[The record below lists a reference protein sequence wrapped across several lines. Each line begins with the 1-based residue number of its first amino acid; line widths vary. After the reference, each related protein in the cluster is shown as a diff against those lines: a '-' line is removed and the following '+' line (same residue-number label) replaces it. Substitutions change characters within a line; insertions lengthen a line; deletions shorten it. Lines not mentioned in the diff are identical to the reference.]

1 MNTNQ
6 HNHKL
11 KAVYIALVLLLI
23 ALMAGFNMPQ
33 YEPQGFIINIQDH
46 TEFHFINQYDVE
58 KMINDIRKK
67 DSTVSR
73 NEHFSLKDLEDRLRA
88 MEFVREAEVSRD
100 LKGNLIVDVLQDK
113 PVARII
119 TENGNSGY
127 ITQDKEIIP
136 LSDHYTS
143 RVLVVTGD
151 GADSLFVQGFFETE
165 KGKLLYEMIDFI
177 NNHPIWSLQISQI
190 DLNPQLEITLFPQ
203 IGKQQ
208 IEMGAPKKYKQK
220 FKKLELFYKQIVP
233 YKGWN
238 TYDKI
243 KLQYD
248 NQIVCE
254 K

>member
-1 MNTNQ
+1 MSQIPLNN
-6 HNHKL
+6 KL
-11 KAVYIALVLLLI
+11 KAVYIALVLVLI
-23 ALMAGFNMPQ
+23 ALVAGFNMPE
-33 YEPQGFIINIQDH
+33 YEPQGFVINIQDQR
-46 TEFHFINQYDVE
+46 ESHFINQFDVE
-58 KMINDIRKK
+58 KMISDIRKK
-67 DSTVSR
+67 DTTISR

-100 LKGNLIVDVLQDK
+100 LKGNLIVDVLQDE

-119 TENGNSGY
+119 TERGNGGY
-127 ITQDKEIIP
+127 ITQDKEIIS

-143 RVLVVTGD
+143 RVLILTGD

-165 KGKLLYEMIDFI
+165 KGVLLYEMIDFI
-177 NNHPIWSLQISQI
+177 NHHPIWSLQISQI
-190 DLNPQLEITLFPQ
+190 DLNPQLEITMYPQ
-203 IGKQQ
+203 VGKQR
-208 IEMGAPKKYKQK
+208 IEMGAPVKFKDK

-238 TYDKI
+238 AYDKI

-248 NQIVCE
+248 DQIVCE